1 MGGRVLTDW
10 RVSGWTGGGQ
20 NGIVRVRVYKKIDMC
35 VNLEWVAGCRRT
47 GHGLDGLARVWM
59 DW

>member
-1 MGGRVLTDW
+1 MGLELVAGSGPTGDSLNGL
-10 RVSGWTGGGQ
+10 VSL
-20 NGIVRVRVYKKIDMC
+20 YKKTDMC

-47 GHGLDGLARVWM
+47 GKGLDGLARVWM